1 MDMLFPTLA
10 RAVAALALAGCTGL
24 AQAAPTT
31 PAAPATTEALA
42 QQAGCTV
49 CHLAARRHIGPSWQE
64 IAARHRGDPKAATA
78 LAARVR
84 QGSTG
89 LWGPVPMP
97 PTPKERLSD
106 AQVAQVVAWM
116 LAR

>member
-1 MDMLFPTLA
+1 MEMLRPTLIRGA
-10 RAVAALALAGCTGL
+10 AALVLATGSGI
-24 AQAAPTT
+24 A
-31 PAAPATTEALA
+31 PAAPAAQPGPEALA
-42 QQAGCTV
+42 QQAGCHV

-64 IAARHRGDPKAATA
+64 IAVRHRGDAKAAAT

-89 LWGPVPMP
+89 VWGPVPMP
-97 PTPKERLSD
+97 ATPRSQLGD
-106 AQVAQVVAWM
+106 AQVAQVVAWI

>member
-1 MDMLFPTLA
+1 MDKSVQKPFQTLW
-10 RAVAALALAGCTGL
+10 RGVAALALAAGGSG
-24 AQAAPTT
+24 AAAAAPG
-31 PAAPATTEALA
+31 PEALA
-42 QQAGCTV
+42 QQAGCQV

-64 IAARHRGDPKAATA
+64 IAVRHRGDPKAAAT

-89 LWGPVPMP
+89 VWGPVPMP
-97 PTPKERLSD
+97 STPKDKLGD
-106 AQVAQVVAWM
+106 AQVAQVVAWI